1 MGYYKY
7 SALHSTSGPYGGK
20 KTGRQA
26 LFGAFF
32 KKLNKNFGAIAE
44 YPVQIEAGGGGG
56 GGKGLASTRQVSSVA
71 GSLNEAISYVLAT
84 RLRVATRQN

>member
-1 MGYYKY
+1 MSIPLNNTLYLACVVTDWEKNDW
-7 SALHSTSGPYGGK
+7 
-20 KTGRQA
+20 KTKPNRNKRTKNETIILLEQ
-26 LFGAFF
+26 LQNTPF
-32 KKLNKNFGAIAE
+32 KSR
-44 YPVQIEAGGGGG
+44 G

>member
-1 MGYYKY
+1 MVNGIYHGECNRTYF
-7 SALHSTSGPYGGK
+7 LWRPIDLT
-20 KTGRQA
+20 TT
-26 LFGAFF
+26 
-32 KKLNKNFGAIAE
+32 FGAIAE
-44 YPVQIEAGGGGG
+44 YPVQIEA

>member
-56 GGKGLASTRQVSSVA
+56 GGGRAS
-71 GSLNEAISYVLAT
+71 
-84 RLRVATRQN
+84 RLRVKFLQWLDH